1 MFNDRLSNEEA
12 QERIR
17 ERMKEVETYSLQKQL
32 GYGDSKAARWIF
44 ALIVLMAALMVGLL
58 L

>member
-17 ERMKEVETYSLQKQL
+17 ERMKEVETYSLQKRL

>member
-44 ALIVLMAALMVGLL
+44 ALIILTAALVVGLL

>member
-17 ERMKEVETYSLQKQL
+17 ERMKEVETYSLQKRL

-44 ALIVLMAALMVGLL
+44 ALIILLAALVVGLL

>member
-17 ERMKEVETYSLQKQL
+17 ERMKEVETYSLQKRL

-44 ALIVLMAALMVGLL
+44 ALIVLMAALVVGLL

>member
-17 ERMKEVETYSLQKQL
+17 ERMKEVETYSLQKRL

-44 ALIVLMAALMVGLL
+44 ALIILTAALVVGFLL
-58 L
+58 

>member
-12 QERIR
+12 KERIKQ
-17 ERMKEVETYSLQKQL
+17 RMQEAETYSLQKRL
-32 GYGDSKAARWIF
+32 GYGDSRTARWMF
-44 ALIVLMAALMVGLL
+44 ALIIVMAVVAVGLL